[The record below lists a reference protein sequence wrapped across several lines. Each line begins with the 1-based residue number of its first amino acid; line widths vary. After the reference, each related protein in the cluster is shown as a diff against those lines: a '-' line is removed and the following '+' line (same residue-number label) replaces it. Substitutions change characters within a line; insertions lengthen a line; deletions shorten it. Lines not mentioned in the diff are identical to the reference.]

1 MPAVPKRCN
10 ARKMKRTIHEQE
22 TFCIDTMGIDD
33 EHLPSGGPVAGS
45 GMPVSG
51 YNTRSNGEDSF

>member
-1 MPAVPKRCN
+1 MPAVPKRFN
-10 ARKMKRTIHEQE
+10 AHKMKRTIHEQE

-33 EHLPSGGPVAGS
+33 EHLPSGGPVASS

-51 YNTRSNGEDSF
+51 HNTRSISEVSP